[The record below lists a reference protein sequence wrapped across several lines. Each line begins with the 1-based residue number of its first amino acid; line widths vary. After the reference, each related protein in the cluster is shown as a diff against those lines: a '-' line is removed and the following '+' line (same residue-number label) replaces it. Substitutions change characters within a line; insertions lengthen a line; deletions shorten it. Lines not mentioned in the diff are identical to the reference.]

1 MTYKQQIVKFFRHL
15 GYDLTRYSPSAH
27 ADARR
32 MRQIETYGID
42 LILDVGANYGGYGK
56 ELRLGGYKGRIVSFE
71 PLASVYSTLAE
82 SAHGD
87 DLWQTM
93 HCALGAEA
101 GGQTIHVAANTT
113 SSSLLDMLPAHKDAA
128 PDACYVG
135 EETIQVETLD
145 GLYEKIFAGAK
156 SIWLK
161 IDTQGFEK
169 QVLDGAVACLH
180 LIDTV
185 QIEVSFTP
193 LYDGSATYL
202 ELIQFME
209 SRGYD
214 VTGMEPGFCNPDT
227 GRLLQADFTF
237 HRFTSK

>member
-1 MTYKQQIVKFFRHL
+1 MTKKQQVVKLFRHM
-15 GYDLTRYSPSAH
+15 GYDLTRYRPSAH

-32 MRQIETYGID
+32 MRQIDAYRID
-42 LILDVGANYGGYGK
+42 LILDVGANHGGYGK
-56 ELRLGGYKGRIVSFE
+56 ELRLSGYKGRIVSFE
-71 PLASVYSTLAE
+71 PLAAVYRTLEE
-82 SAHGD
+82 SARGD
-87 DLWQTM
+87 SFWQTM
-93 HCALGAEA
+93 HCALGAQA
-101 GGQTIHVAANTT
+101 GNQTIHVAANTT

-135 EETIQVETLD
+135 DETIQVDTLD

-169 QVLDGAVACLH
+169 QVLDGAASCLH

-209 SRGYD
+209 AQGYE

-237 HRFTSK
+237 HRFAAK